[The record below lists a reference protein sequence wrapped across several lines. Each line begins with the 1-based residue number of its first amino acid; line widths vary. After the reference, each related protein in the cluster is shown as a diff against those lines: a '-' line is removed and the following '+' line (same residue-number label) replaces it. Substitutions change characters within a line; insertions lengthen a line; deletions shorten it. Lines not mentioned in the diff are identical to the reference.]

1 MAIEVLE
8 RGDLYEVRGSLN
20 KENVGSARAYFN
32 SLLETKE
39 VLLISLEYL
48 EELDQEAALFLE
60 NFYRAAASQN
70 KVALFFGSHNDA
82 VMATM
87 KACKTAY
94 ILSADRY

>member
-1 MAIEVLE
+1 MAIEVQE
-8 RGDLYEVRGSLN
+8 RGDLYEVRGCLT
-20 KENVGSARAYFN
+20 KKDVGSARAYFN

-60 NFYRAAASQN
+60 SFYREAASHN

-82 VMATM
+82 VVATM
-87 KACKTAY
+87 RASKTDY